1 MAEKVAAEVQDGR
14 VQRGARNRELIL
26 DALFTLVA
34 SGDLQPTAEEVAQQ
48 AGVGTRTV
56 FRHFDD
62 MESLYAEMSARVE
75 LEIRPL
81 LGGELPDGDLGD
93 LGARVAA
100 LVDQRA
106 LIFERISPFLLSAQ
120 SLRHDSR
127 FLAESH
133 ARFCRILRADLEK
146 AFMPELEKARG
157 QLPLLD
163 GLDLVASFEAWNRL
177 RNDQGLGRARAGR
190 VVQQSLLAIF
200 SASGVSN

>member
-62 MESLYAEMSARVE
+62 MESLYAEMSARIE

-81 LGGELPDGDLGD
+81 LGGELPDGD